1 MAREVRAGAA
11 SASAGARTS
20 IVTALRRFNESEMVE
35 VMLALFAIPE
45 QAFKHPLVI
54 API

>member
-1 MAREVRAGAA
+1 
-11 SASAGARTS
+11 
-20 IVTALRRFNESEMVE
+20 VTALKRFNESEMVE

-45 QAFKHPLVI
+45 RAFKRPLAI

>member
-1 MAREVRAGAA
+1 
-11 SASAGARTS
+11 
-20 IVTALRRFNESEMVE
+20 MVE